1 LLNLLAQRVALA
13 VLTVFGVSVLIF
25 VGTEVLPG
33 DIAAALLGHDADP
46 EAMAAIR
53 THLHLDDPAIV
64 RYWRWLHGI
73 LLGDLGR
80 SLVNNR
86 PVVDVVSFRLANS
99 LFLASVVASI
109 AVPLAVG
116 LGTLAA
122 IKRNGLIDRSINALA
137 LIALSL
143 PEFFIGYMLMLI
155 FAVDLGWLPSLSS
168 VSSDMSLNARL
179 YAVALPVMTLT
190 LVIIA
195 HMMRMTRAAIIGILG
210 QPFVEMAILKG
221 IPPWRIVVQHALPN
235 AVAPIVNVVAF
246 NLAYLVVG
254 IVVVETVF
262 VYPGLGQLMV
272 DAVSK
277 RDVPVVQ
284 ACGLIFGVAYVV
296 LNLLADIAVILS
308 NPRLRFARSQ
318 R

>member
-1 LLNLLAQRVALA
+1 MLNLLAQRVALA

>member
-1 LLNLLAQRVALA
+1 MLGLLVQRVALA

-33 DIAAALLGHDADP
+33 DIAAALLGQDATP
-46 EAMAAIR
+46 EGIEAIR
-53 THLHLDDPAIV
+53 RHLRLDDPAIV

-73 LLGDLGR
+73 LFGDLGR
-80 SLVNNR
+80 SMVNNR
-86 PVVDVVSFRLANS
+86 PVIDVVSFRLLNS
-99 LFLASVVASI
+99 LFLASIVASI
-109 AVPLAVG
+109 AVPLAVA
-116 LGTLAA
+116 LGTVAA
-122 IKRNGLIDRSINALA
+122 IKRNGVLDRSINAMA

-143 PEFFIGYMLMLI
+143 PEFFVGYILMLV
-155 FAVDLGWLPSLSS
+155 FAVNLHWLPSLSS
-168 VSSDMSLNARL
+168 VGSDMSFGTRL

-190 LVIIA
+190 LVILA

-284 ACGLIFGVAYVV
+284 VCGLIFGVAYVV
-296 LNLLADIAVILS
+296 LNLLADLAVILS

>member
-1 LLNLLAQRVALA
+1 MLNLLVQRVALA

-53 THLHLDDPAIV
+53 MHLHLDDPAIV
-64 RYWRWLHGI
+64 RYWRWLSGI

-109 AVPLAVG
+109 AVPLSVG

-122 IKRNGLIDRSINALA
+122 IKRNGLIDRSINAIA

-168 VSSDMSLNARL
+168 VSSDMALSARL

-284 ACGLIFGVAYVV
+284 ACGLVFGVAYVV

>member
-1 LLNLLAQRVALA
+1 LLNLLVQRVALA

-53 THLHLDDPAIV
+53 MHLHLDDPAIV

-122 IKRNGLIDRSINALA
+122 IKRNGLIDRSINAIA

-168 VSSDMSLNARL
+168 VSSDMALSARL

-284 ACGLIFGVAYVV
+284 ACGLVFGVAYVV

-308 NPRLRFARSQ
+308 NPRLRFSRSQ